1 MNVQTNKKE
10 CVWAEDVFPS
20 LEKFKLEK
28 RNSEQFLNGN
38 VSVAVFMAPELDTGS
53 RSNQMKKK
61 NKTEEETKIVIYT
74 VRQDFSYNLTLST
87 LLKPLLC

>member
-10 CVWAEDVFPS
+10 CVWAEDAFPS

-38 VSVAVFMAPELDTGS
+38 VSVAVFMAAEPDTSS
-53 RSNQMKKK
+53 RNNQKKK
-61 NKTEEETKIVIYT
+61 KKKTGEESKIAIYSE
-74 VRQDFSYNLTLST
+74 RQDFCYNLTVCQ
-87 LLKPLLC
+87 LC